1 MCVVWNSETDRQ
13 SRDRVEVRCSAMGD
27 ELLASERRLRMA
39 LSCTKGIVFELDREA
54 RFLDA
59 WTHDEMLLA
68 APRDQLIGRTIR
80 EVLGAVL
87 GDPWHL
93 AIARVVDTGTPEVLE
108 YELDV
113 RGGHRWFVADL
124 VLTPE
129 RSTVMCLVR
138 DVTSHKELEE
148 QLRQAQKMEAIGQ
161 LAGGIAHD
169 FNNILTTITG
179 YSELLLDA
187 LDDDD
192 PNHRHAA
199 RIRQASERAT
209 RLTSQLLDYAR
220 RRLLVPEILD
230 INAVVA
236 NMGRMLRPLIGE
248 HIDVRM
254 ALDPRA
260 GGAKADRSGIEQ
272 VIMNLAVNA
281 RDALGSGGTLT
292 LGTELVTLD
301 EAAAKLADMP
311 PGRYVAIA
319 ASDDGEGMDAATRAR
334 IFEPFFTTKRVG
346 KDTGLGLSTVYG
358 IVKQS
363 GGGITVES
371 EVGRGTRF
379 RVYLPSTALP
389 IAAPPP
395 APQPTHLAAAKTTV
409 LVVEDEPTVRDLV
422 ERYLRTAG
430 YDVLVAN
437 DPLHALEISRTR
449 SIDLLVTD
457 VVMPVMG
464 GDVLAQRLR
473 ELQPTVR
480 VLYISGYPDDARTG
494 VPRVSNSVLLPKP
507 FTPQVLVREVGA
519 MFE

>member
-1 MCVVWNSETDRQ
+1 
-13 SRDRVEVRCSAMGD
+13 MGDD
-27 ELLASERRLRMA
+27 ELLASEHRLQM
-39 LSCTKGIVFELDREA
+39 LLGCTKGIVFELDRDA
-54 RFLDA
+54 HYLNA

-68 APRDQLIGRTIR
+68 LPRDQLIGRTIR
-80 EVLGAVL
+80 EVLGEA
-87 GDPWHL
+87 GEIWHTS
-93 AIARVVDTGTPEVLE
+93 IARVYDTGEPMAIH
-108 YELDV
+108 YDLDV
-113 RGGHRWFVADL
+113 QGGHRWFVADI
-124 VLTPE
+124 VVAPD
-129 RSTVMCLVR
+129 RASVICLVR
-138 DVTSHKELEE
+138 DVTAHKELEE
-148 QLRQAQKMEAIGQ
+148 QFRQAQKMEAIGQ

-220 RRLLVPEILD
+220 RRLLVPEALD
-230 INAVVA
+230 VNAVVA

-248 HIDVRM
+248 NIDVR
-254 ALDPRA
+254 LDLDART

-281 RDALGSGGTLT
+281 RDALGAGGTLT

-301 EAAAKLADMP
+301 ETQAKHADLP
-311 PGRYVAIA
+311 PGRYAVIIA
-319 ASDDGEGMDAATRAR
+319 ADDGEGMDAATRAR

-346 KDTGLGLSTVYG
+346 KGTGLGLSTVYG

-363 GGGITVES
+363 GGGLTVES
-371 EVGRGTRF
+371 EPGRGTRF
-379 RVYLPSTALP
+379 RVYLPASSLP
-389 IAAPPP
+389 VATDPAQHHPSHVPP
-395 APQPTHLAAAKTTV
+395 ANTTV

-437 DPLHALEISRTR
+437 DPPHALALAASRT
-449 SIDLLVTD
+449 IDLLVTD
-457 VVMPVMG
+457 VVMPIMG

-473 ELQPTVR
+473 ELQPEVR
-480 VLYISGYPDDARTG
+480 VLYISGYPDDARTEG

>member
-1 MCVVWNSETDRQ
+1 MSD
-13 SRDRVEVRCSAMGD
+13 D
-27 ELLASERRLRMA
+27 ELLASEHRLQMLLA
-39 LSCTKGIVFELDREA
+39 CTKGIVFELDRDA
-54 RFLDA
+54 RYIGA
-59 WTHDEMLLA
+59 WTNDEMLLA
-68 APRDQLIGRTIR
+68 APRDELIGKTIR
-80 EVLGAVL
+80 EVLGEA
-87 GDPWHL
+87 GEPWH
-93 AIARVVDTGTPEVLE
+93 ASIARVYDTGQPEAIH
-108 YELDV
+108 YDLDV
-113 RGGHRWFVADL
+113 QNGHRWFVADL
-124 VLTPE
+124 VPAPD
-129 RSTVMCLVR
+129 RAGVVCLVR
-138 DVTSHKELEE
+138 DVTAHKELEE

-220 RRLLVPEILD
+220 RRLLVPEELD
-230 INAVVA
+230 VNLVVA

-248 HIDVRM
+248 HIDVRL

-281 RDALGSGGTLT
+281 RDALGAGGTLT
-292 LGTELVTLD
+292 LATELVTLD
-301 EAAAKLADMP
+301 EAQAKHADLSA
-311 PGRYVAIA
+311 GRYVAIVA
-319 ASDDGEGMDAATRAR
+319 TDDGEGMDSATRSR
-334 IFEPFFTTKRVG
+334 VFEPFFTTKRVG
-346 KDTGLGLSTVYG
+346 KGTGLGLSTVYG

-363 GGGITVES
+363 GGGITVDS
-371 EVGRGTRF
+371 ELGRGTRF
-379 RVYLPSTALP
+379 RVYLPSIALSGVIELPLQRP
-389 IAAPPP
+389 IHKP
-395 APQPTHLAAAKTTV
+395 AVKTTV

-422 ERYLRTAG
+422 DRYLRTAG

-437 DPLHALEISRTR
+437 DSPHALEIAEERT
-449 SIDLLVTD
+449 IDLLVTD
-457 VVMPVMG
+457 VVMPIMG
-464 GDVLAQRLR
+464 GDELAQRLR

-480 VLYISGYPDDARTG
+480 VLYISGCPDDARTEG
-494 VPRVSNSVLLPKP
+494 LPRVSNSVLLPKP

>member
-1 MCVVWNSETDRQ
+1 
-13 SRDRVEVRCSAMGD
+13 MGDD
-27 ELLASERRLRMA
+27 ELLASEHRLQMLLA
-39 LSCTKGIVFELDREA
+39 CTKGIVFELDRDA
-54 RFLDA
+54 RYLNA
-59 WTHDEMLLA
+59 WTHDEQLLA
-68 APRDQLIGRTIR
+68 APRDQLIGKTIR
-80 EVLGAVL
+80 EVLGED
-87 GDPWHL
+87 GERWHMS
-93 AIARVVDTGTPEVLE
+93 IARVYDTGQPEAIH

-113 RGGHRWFVADL
+113 QSGHRWFVADL
-124 VLTPE
+124 VPAPD
-129 RSTVMCLVR
+129 RVGVVCLVR
-138 DVTSHKELEE
+138 DVTAHKELEE

-192 PNHRHAA
+192 PNHRHAI

-220 RRLLVPEILD
+220 RRLLVPEVLD
-230 INAVVA
+230 VNAVVA

-248 HIDVRM
+248 HIDVRL
-254 ALDPRA
+254 ALDMRA
-260 GGAKADRSGIEQ
+260 GGTKADRSGIEQ

-292 LGTELVTLD
+292 LGTEPVTLD
-301 EAAAKLADMP
+301 DVQAKHADLT
-311 PGRYVAIA
+311 PGRYVVIF
-319 ASDDGEGMDAATRAR
+319 ASDDGEGMDPATRAR
-334 IFEPFFTTKRVG
+334 IFEPFFTTKRIG
-346 KDTGLGLSTVYG
+346 KGTGLGLSTVYG

-371 EVGRGTRF
+371 EVGRGTKF
-379 RVYLPSTALP
+379 RVYLPSTPLGMTVE
-389 IAAPPP
+389 PP
-395 APQPTHLAAAKTTV
+395 AQRPARTPDVKTTV

-437 DPLHALEISRTR
+437 DPPHALELAEERT
-449 SIDLLVTD
+449 IDLLVTD
-457 VVMPVMG
+457 VVMPIMG

-480 VLYISGYPDDARTG
+480 VLYISGYPDDARTEG